1 MIGTRQQQ
9 LEEALFRGDSLT
21 LENPDYL
28 REVQELTGTLLRS
41 DLAPK
46 DLTAEALAIRNE
58 PVHAVIMARERGV
71 VAGLAEFGLL
81 MEAAGVTV
89 HFEKKDGD
97 TFEAG
102 DILLRLEGDQNV
114 LLSHERAGLNLLQRM
129 SGIATLTRNLQRRVE
144 AECPSTRV
152 VATRKTLWGWLDKR
166 AVHVGGGGTHRL
178 GLGDAILIKNNHLA
192 LIARREEDAAP
203 VAIARAWNFRRE
215 AAFIEVEV
223 RSEAAALAAAE
234 TFRRLQKESA
244 ERYPCLLLL
253 DNLAPTE
260 ISTILHTLRE
270 RRFWDYTLVE
280 ASGGISENNV
290 EAYADTG
297 VDAISMGALT
307 HSARSLDLCQKIST
321 VHFCNQRGGHR
332 VKHGSVTGSF

>member
-58 PVHAVIMARERGV
+58 PVNAVIMARERGV

-102 DILLRLEGDQNV
+102 DILLRLEGDQN
-114 LLSHERAGLNLLQRM
+114 
-129 SGIATLTRNLQRRVE
+129 
-144 AECPSTRV
+144 
-152 VATRKTLWGWLDKR
+152 
-166 AVHVGGGGTHRL
+166 
-178 GLGDAILIKNNHLA
+178 
-192 LIARREEDAAP
+192 
-203 VAIARAWNFRRE
+203 
-215 AAFIEVEV
+215 
-223 RSEAAALAAAE
+223 
-234 TFRRLQKESA
+234 
-244 ERYPCLLLL
+244 
-253 DNLAPTE
+253 
-260 ISTILHTLRE
+260 
-270 RRFWDYTLVE
+270 
-280 ASGGISENNV
+280 
-290 EAYADTG
+290 
-297 VDAISMGALT
+297 
-307 HSARSLDLCQKIST
+307 
-321 VHFCNQRGGHR
+321 
-332 VKHGSVTGSF
+332 